1 MPPRQTNLALLSAL
15 VLAFATGIG
24 AVWTGSA
31 RGAWIVLAHGLVGV
45 CVVVLIPWKSRVVR
59 HGIRRRRLTR
69 WLSYLLAALALTVLA
84 SGLAYAT
91 GVIRAVGDRETLW
104 WHVAI
109 ALGLIP
115 LVIWHVLARPA
126 RPRRTDLS
134 RRNLLRAGTLTGFGI
149 LLYAGLAATTTVA
162 RLPGTRRRFT
172 GSYETGSFR
181 PVAMPYTIWL
191 NDSTPLVDPVTW
203 RLSLGDRR
211 LTLDDLGHYRQ
222 QTVRAT
228 LDCTSGWY
236 ATQDWTGVPLRDL
249 VRPAPG
255 DRSIVVRS
263 ATGYW
268 VRLPIADLDSLL
280 LATSVGGAELDRG
293 HGYPVRLIA
302 PNRRGYWWVKW
313 VTAVELGSAPWW
325 WQPPFPAS

>member
-1 MPPRQTNLALLSAL
+1 
-15 VLAFATGIG
+15 
-24 AVWTGSA
+24 
-31 RGAWIVLAHGLVGV
+31 
-45 CVVVLIPWKSRVVR
+45 
-59 HGIRRRRLTR
+59 
-69 WLSYLLAALALTVLA
+69 VLA
-84 SGLAYAT
+84 SGIAYAT

-115 LVIWHVLARPA
+115 LVVWHVFARPA
-126 RPRRTDLS
+126 RPRRADLS

-149 LLYAGLAATTTVA
+149 LLYAGLAATATVA

-181 PVAMPYTIWL
+181 PAAMPYTIWL
-191 NDSTPLVDPVTW
+191 NDSTPPVDPVAW
-203 RLSLGDRR
+203 RLALGDRR

-249 VRPAPG
+249 VRPGPD
-255 DRSIVVRS
+255 DRSLVVRS

-268 VRLPIADLDSLL
+268 VRLPIEDLDSLL
-280 LATSVGGAELDRG
+280 LATAVGGADLDRG
-293 HGYPVRLIA
+293 HGFPVRLVA
-302 PNRRGYWWVKW
+302 PDRRGYWWVKW
-313 VTAVELGSAPWW
+313 VTAVELSSAPWW
-325 WQPPFPAS
+325 WQPPFPTT